1 MKRAYRILLLNLH
14 PDKNKHDPRAHE
26 KATLINEAYNTLKHK
41 NSRDLYDRNNPSAGK
56 GTKPYDWGKPI
67 HQKKHSHGVFH
78 HYYSYF
84 GNNIVEAI
92 HVVFQVYDI
101 GQSENDVNWGYFLV
115 FISLYAHRIPI
126 MMFLVLWFVVMDKL
140 DLVVMISISLKAK
153 HFPGLIFLWMIYL
166 CILNYVYQNL
176 TLGLRLRDFVF
187 SLQNS
192 SSILLY
198 ITTSLV
204 ITAIIFWIYKPHQNT
219 ITKYM
224 ILSIQQA
231 SAFLHIHKAQP
242 EKPLI
247 DVLFFQFMLIGY
259 YDLILHFIRYVLYK
273 FYSCLEDALKWAWNL
288 FLSIIRKCVVNFM
301 NITLYFIVIFLL
313 EFLFTNSQALIICFN
328 ITKLTLM
335 FGILF
340 KICIDAAFT
349 EV

>member
-1 MKRAYRILLLNLH
+1 MEEVKKCFTVNVIILKNNL
-14 PDKNKHDPRAHE
+14 KS
-26 KATLINEAYNTLKHK
+26 LICSWIL
-41 NSRDLYDRNNPSAGK
+41 S
-56 GTKPYDWGKPI
+56 
-67 HQKKHSHGVFH
+67 
-78 HYYSYF
+78 
-84 GNNIVEAI
+84 
-92 HVVFQVYDI
+92 FQ
-101 GQSENDVNWGYFLV
+101 
-115 FISLYAHRIPI
+115 
-126 MMFLVLWFVVMDKL
+126 
-140 DLVVMISISLKAK
+140 AK

-166 CILNYVYQNL
+166 CILYYVYQNL

-273 FYSCLEDALKWAWNL
+273 FYSFLEDALKWAWNL
-288 FLSIIRKCVVNFM
+288 FLSIVRKCVDSFM
-301 NITLYFIVIFLL
+301 NITLYFIVIF
-313 EFLFTNSQALIICFN
+313 
-328 ITKLTLM
+328 
-335 FGILF
+335 
-340 KICIDAAFT
+340 
-349 EV
+349 